1 MSYFAPYVD
10 ETGLHMPTYEDRLAD
25 LLSAYRGIFGTDAEL
40 SASVPDYQLLSVF
53 AKALDDTSALV
64 LQAFD
69 CMNPLYASGHAL
81 DLLAPMYGVARLP
94 GETDAELRAR
104 ICKTMPA
111 KSAGHADAIRAAVLL
126 VQYVTH
132 CAVYVNDG
140 NTADTRGIP
149 AHNVAVVVRG
159 GAADPLAQAIWEKV
173 SAGVGTYGTA
183 SGTCVDGGGAS
194 HTVNFT
200 RCGTVQTYVFLTVR
214 RLAGIDEDAVRA
226 ALVSAVTAYVNSLDI
241 AQPLIVPRLYAVAYN
256 ADPQLAQTFAVSD
269 AYALKAGE
277 SAYTR
282 DQVTAAWNQKI
293 STLNQGGV
301 TVNFVD

>member
-1 MSYFAPYVD
+1 MW
-10 ETGLHMPTYEDRLAD
+10 T
-25 LLSAYRGIFGTDAEL
+25 
-40 SASVPDYQLLSVF
+40 
-53 AKALDDTSALV
+53 
-64 LQAFD
+64 
-69 CMNPLYASGHAL
+69 
-81 DLLAPMYGVARLP
+81 
-94 GETDAELRAR
+94 
-104 ICKTMPA
+104 
-111 KSAGHADAIRAAVLL
+111 
-126 VQYVTH
+126 
-132 CAVYVNDG
+132 
-140 NTADTRGIP
+140 
-149 AHNVAVVVRG
+149 
-159 GAADPLAQAIWEKV
+159 
-173 SAGVGTYGTA
+173 
-183 SGTCVDGGGAS
+183 GGGTS

-226 ALVSAVTAYVNSLDI
+226 AIVSAVTAYVNSLDI
-241 AQPLIVPRLYAVAYN
+241 AEPLIVPRLYAVAYN

>member
-1 MSYFAPYVD
+1 MAYFAPYVD
-10 ETGLHMPTYEDRLAD
+10 ENGLHMPTYEDRLSD
-25 LLSAYRGIFGTDAEL
+25 LVAAYRGIFGPDAEL

-81 DLLAPMYGVARLP
+81 DLLAPTYGVTRRA
-94 GETDAELRAR
+94 GETDAELRSR

-111 KSAGHADAIRAAVLL
+111 KSAGNADAIRTAVLL

-140 NTADTRGIP
+140 NTTDARGIP

-159 GAADPLAQAIWEKV
+159 GAADALAKAIWEKV
-173 SAGVGTYGTA
+173 SAGVGTYGTS
-183 SGTCVDGGGAS
+183 SGTYTDEGGTT

-200 RCGTVQTYVFLTVR
+200 RCGTVQAYIYLTVR

-226 ALVSAVTAYVNSLDI
+226 AIVSAVTAYVNGLDI
-241 AQPLIVPRLYAVAYN
+241 AEPLIVPRLYAVAYN
-256 ADPQLAQTFAVSD
+256 ADPALSQTFAVSD

-277 SAYTR
+277 SSYTR
-282 DQVTAAWNQKI
+282 DEITAAWNQKI

-301 TVNFVD
+301 TINFVD